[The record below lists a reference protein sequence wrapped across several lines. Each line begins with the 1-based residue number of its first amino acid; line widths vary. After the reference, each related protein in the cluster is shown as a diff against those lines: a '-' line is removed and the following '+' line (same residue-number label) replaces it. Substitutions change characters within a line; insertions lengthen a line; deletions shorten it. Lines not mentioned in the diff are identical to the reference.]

1 VTIGDAGSTD
11 AQTLEAFRGAA
22 TSIISDC
29 LGRVPGL
36 VGLRPFH
43 GRGTLLG
50 TALTVR
56 THPGDNLVVHQALE
70 RIRPGDVLVVD
81 GGGDISRALVGEI
94 MKSVAQSRGCAGFVI
109 DGAIRDV
116 RAFGDSSFPCYARGA
131 VPRGPF
137 KHGPGEIGIPVVA
150 GGCIV
155 NPGDV
160 VVGDDDGVVT
170 FSPSLA
176 VALLER
182 VRAEEAREADVL
194 ERIRAGRYD
203 GGYGRSA

>member
-1 VTIGDAGSTD
+1 MPPSNPSIEA
-11 AQTLEAFRGAA
+11 ALLESFRGAA

-29 LGRVPGL
+29 LGRMPGL

-43 GRGTLLG
+43 GSGTLLG

-56 THPGDNLVVHQALE
+56 TFAGDNLVVHQALE
-70 RIRPGDVLVVD
+70 QIRPGDVLVVD
-81 GGGDISRALVGEI
+81 GGGDVTRALVGEI
-94 MKSVAQSRGCAGFVI
+94 MKTVAESRGCAGFVI

-116 RAFGDSSFPCYARGA
+116 RVFAESSFPCYARGA

-137 KHGPGEIGIPVVA
+137 KHGPGEIGVPISV
-150 GGCIV
+150 GGCMV

-170 FSPSLA
+170 FAPHLA
-176 VALLER
+176 KELVTLL
-182 VRAEEAREADVL
+182 RAEEAREADVL
-194 ERIRAGRYD
+194 DRIRGGRYD
-203 GGYGRSA
+203 GGYGRPV